1 MNGDM
6 FCYFHIVHLAKHIMT
21 GGCGIRPI
29 LDLCFVEKNMKTTE
43 KLHQFLEEGK
53 MENAYSIATRLKD
66 VWFFGKEHT
75 NESRR
80 FGSYVIT
87 GGVYGN
93 LENVVTVKKMNRGNA
108 FKYALSRIFIPYNK
122 LIYRYPQLENRK
134 YLLPYYEV
142 KRWLDLLLGG
152 RGKFAYNE
160 FKANNALT
168 RDKVDEIRQMKSDFG
183 I

>member
-1 MNGDM
+1 
-6 FCYFHIVHLAKHIMT
+6 
-21 GGCGIRPI
+21 
-29 LDLCFVEKNMKTTE
+29 
-43 KLHQFLEEGK
+43 
-53 MENAYSIATRLKD
+53 MELFSLQKISKASLTPSLTKS
-66 VWFFGKEHT
+66 
-75 NESRR
+75 SR
-80 FGSYVIT
+80 FIKSP
-87 GGVYGN
+87 
-93 LENVVTVKKMNRGNA
+93 KNA